1 MANKLPWIFSGSKVC
16 IICEGDEEYEYLDKL
31 ISKTTID
38 MIETGKH
45 LKKLAQRKGYSSKDI
60 QQYLG
65 LSCPQPVYRW
75 YKGVI
80 LPSVDNLLRLSELYQ
95 VHMEELLVKTG
106 YILNYDVEKIKKSNF
121 EERIRAYYL
130 KLVA

>member
-1 MANKLPWIFSGSKVC
+1 MIS
-16 IICEGDEEYEYLDKL
+16 
-31 ISKTTID
+31 SKTSID
-38 MIETGKH
+38 MIETGKR
-45 LKKLAQRKGYSSKDI
+45 LKKLAQRSGYSVKDI

-95 VHMEELLVKTG
+95 VHMEELLVRTG
-106 YILNYDVEKIKKSNF
+106 YILNYDAEKMKQSNF

>member
-1 MANKLPWIFSGSKVC
+1 MTS
-16 IICEGDEEYEYLDKL
+16 
-31 ISKTTID
+31 SKTSID
-38 MIETGKH
+38 MIETGKR
-45 LKKLAQRKGYSSKDI
+45 LKKLAQRKGYSVKEI

-75 YKGVI
+75 YKGII

-95 VHMEELLVKTG
+95 VHMEELLVRTR
-106 YILNYDVEKIKKSNF
+106 YIRCFDVEKMQVDNLENRLK
-121 EERIRAYYL
+121 AYYF

>member
-1 MANKLPWIFSGSKVC
+1 MIS
-16 IICEGDEEYEYLDKL
+16 
-31 ISKTTID
+31 SKTSID
-38 MIETGKH
+38 IIETGKR
-45 LKKLAQRKGYSSKDI
+45 LKKLAQRRGYSVKDI

-80 LPSVDNLLRLSELYQ
+80 LPSVDNLLRLSELYH

-106 YILNYDVEKIKKSNF
+106 YILSYDAEKMKKSNF
-121 EERIRAYYL
+121 EERIRAYYF

>member
-1 MANKLPWIFSGSKVC
+1 MIS
-16 IICEGDEEYEYLDKL
+16 
-31 ISKTTID
+31 SKTSID
-38 MIETGKH
+38 MIKTGKR
-45 LKKLAQRKGYSSKDI
+45 LKKLAQRSGYSVKDI

-106 YILNYDVEKIKKSNF
+106 YILDYDAEKMKKSNL

>member
-1 MANKLPWIFSGSKVC
+1 MIS
-16 IICEGDEEYEYLDKL
+16 
-31 ISKTTID
+31 SKTSID
-38 MIETGKH
+38 IIEMGKR
-45 LKKLAQRKGYSSKDI
+45 LKKLAQRRGYSVKDI

-106 YILNYDVEKIKKSNF
+106 YILSYDAEKMKKSNF
-121 EERIRAYYL
+121 EERIRAYYF

>member
-1 MANKLPWIFSGSKVC
+1 MIS
-16 IICEGDEEYEYLDKL
+16 
-31 ISKTTID
+31 SKTSID
-38 MIETGKH
+38 VTETGKR
-45 LKKLAQRKGYSSKDI
+45 LKKLAQRSGFSVKDI

-95 VHMEELLVKTG
+95 VHMEELLVRTG
-106 YILNYDVEKIKKSNF
+106 YILSYDVEKMKKSNL
-121 EERIRAYYL
+121 EERIKAYYL

>member
-1 MANKLPWIFSGSKVC
+1 MISSK
-16 IICEGDEEYEYLDKL
+16 
-31 ISKTTID
+31 ISID
-38 MIETGKH
+38 MIETGKR
-45 LKKLAQRKGYSSKDI
+45 LKKLAQRKGYSVKDI

-95 VHMEELLVKTG
+95 VHMEELLVKAD
-106 YILNYDVEKIKKSNF
+106 YIWSYDVERMMKRDF
-121 EERIRAYYL
+121 ENRLRAYYS
-130 KLVA
+130 KMVA

>member
-1 MANKLPWIFSGSKVC
+1 MIS
-16 IICEGDEEYEYLDKL
+16 
-31 ISKTTID
+31 SKTSID
-38 MIETGKH
+38 MIETGKR
-45 LKKLAQRKGYSSKDI
+45 LKKFAQKSGYSVKDI
-60 QQYLG
+60 QKYLG

-106 YILNYDVEKIKKSNF
+106 YILNYDVDKIKKDDF

>member
-1 MANKLPWIFSGSKVC
+1 
-16 IICEGDEEYEYLDKL
+16 
-31 ISKTTID
+31 
-38 MIETGKH
+38 MIETGKR
-45 LKKLAQRKGYSSKDI
+45 LKKLAQRNGYTVKDI

-106 YILNYDVEKIKKSNF
+106 YVFNYDVEKTKQGNF
-121 EERIRAYYL
+121 EERIRAYYF

>member
-1 MANKLPWIFSGSKVC
+1 MISSKV
-16 IICEGDEEYEYLDKL
+16 
-31 ISKTTID
+31 SID
-38 MIETGKH
+38 IIETGKH
-45 LKKLAQRKGYSSKDI
+45 LKKLAQRSGYGVKDI

-80 LPSVDNLLRLSELYQ
+80 LPSVDNLLRLSELYRI
-95 VHMEELLVKTG
+95 HMEELLVRTRQIQC
-106 YILNYDVEKIKKSNF
+106 YNVEKAQTENLEKRLRTYCF
-121 EERIRAYYL
+121 

>member
-1 MANKLPWIFSGSKVC
+1 MIS
-16 IICEGDEEYEYLDKL
+16 
-31 ISKTTID
+31 SKTSID
-38 MIETGKH
+38 MIETGKR
-45 LKKLAQRKGYSSKDI
+45 LKKLAQKSGYSVKDI
-60 QQYLG
+60 QKYLS

-80 LPSVDNLLRLSELYQ
+80 LPSVDNLLRLSELYH

-106 YILNYDVEKIKKSNF
+106 YILTYDVERMNEKDIEK
-121 EERIRAYYL
+121 RLRTYYY

>member
-1 MANKLPWIFSGSKVC
+1 MIS
-16 IICEGDEEYEYLDKL
+16 
-31 ISKTTID
+31 SKTSID
-38 MIETGKH
+38 MIETGKR
-45 LKKLAQRKGYSSKDI
+45 LKKFAQRSGYSVKDI
-60 QQYLG
+60 QQYMG

-106 YILNYDVEKIKKSNF
+106 YIWSYDVENMKNRNLEK
-121 EERIRAYYL
+121 RLRTYYF
-130 KLVA
+130 KMVA

>member
-1 MANKLPWIFSGSKVC
+1 MIS
-16 IICEGDEEYEYLDKL
+16 
-31 ISKTTID
+31 SKTSID
-38 MIETGKH
+38 MVETGIR
-45 LKKLAQRKGYSSKDI
+45 LKKFAQKSGYSVKDI

-95 VHMEELLVKTG
+95 VHIEELLVKTG
-106 YILNYDVEKIKKSNF
+106 YIFNYDVAKTKQSDF